1 MSAVPV
7 IPSFSRKLPHV
18 TRRIACCFCDN
29 KQRKMLQRE
38 YDSGM
43 SEVSSLSIMYRRDIS
58 LPEARLVVPVL
69 FF

>member
-7 IPSFSRKLPHV
+7 IAGLARKLPHV
-18 TRRIACCFCDN
+18 TRRIVCFCDN
-29 KQRKMLQRE
+29 KQRKVLQRE

-43 SEVSSLSIMYRRDIS
+43 SEVSSLSIMYRREIS
-58 LPEARLVVPVL
+58 LPEARLVVALL